1 MGVDMRMMDSRILG
15 PMGRNG
21 ADSRDVVLKVNYFI
35 GLETRER
42 LKAKIEQIFFFEM
55 KD

>member
-1 MGVDMRMMDSRILG
+1 MWQSDSVENYCTELLPMGVDMRMMDSRILG

-35 GLETRER
+35 GLER
-42 LKAKIEQIFFFEM
+42 
-55 KD
+55 D